1 MTNLFKKAAI
11 FTDLHLGM
19 KSNSHTHN
27 SDCERYLDWFIDLT
41 KTEGCDMILFLG
53 DFHHNRNSI
62 NINTMDYSLRLL
74 QKLDDLGLRVMFIPG
89 NHDLYHKDKRTLSSV
104 KYIDKFKNIELINE
118 QLTEG
123 DVAFVPWLIGDEYKS
138 MKRIRAKY
146 VMGHFELPHFKMNA
160 MVEMPD
166 HGELQVDDF
175 KGVDYV
181 FSGHFHKRQNKGN
194 IHYIGNAFPHNYADA
209 WDDDRGM
216 MILEWGGQPEYHA
229 WPNQPTFRTV
239 KLSQLIDDAD
249 IIIKPK
255 QHLRVSLDIDISY
268 EEASFIKEKFISD
281 YNIRELTLI
290 TERKEVEMN
299 TNIDIQAFESVDQ
312 IVSNQIVNIDS
323 DTYNKNKLL
332 EIYNSL

>member
-27 SDCERYLDWFIDLT
+27 SDCERYLDWFINLT
-41 KTEGCDMILFLG
+41 KTEECDMILFLG

-104 KYIDKFKNIELINE
+104 KYIDKFKNVELINE
-118 QLTEG
+118 QLVEG
-123 DVAFVPWLIGDEYKS
+123 DVAFVPWLIGDEYKN

-166 HGELQVDDF
+166 HGELQADDF

-209 WDDDRGM
+209 WDDARGAT
-216 MILEWGGQPEYHA
+216 ILEWGNAPVHHTWTDGPKY
-229 WPNQPTFRTV
+229 RV
-239 KLSQLIDDAD
+239 MGLGQLIDSAAE
-249 IIIKPK
+249 
-255 QHLRVSLDIDISY
+255 VLDTRTYARINIDLPLSY
-268 EEASFIKEKFISD
+268 EEADFIKKTMMEQYSP
-281 YNIRELTLI
+281 REMILI
-290 TERKEVEMN
+290 AAKQQFEEADGVVDM
-299 TNIDIQAFESVDQ
+299 AFESVDQ
-312 IVSNQIVNIDS
+312 IVIGQIQSLDVKAFD
-323 DTYNKNKLL
+323 KKLL
-332 EIYNSL
+332 MDIYSSL

>member
-19 KSNSHTHN
+19 KSNSTTHN
-27 SDCERYLDWFIDLT
+27 QDCERYIDWFIDLT
-41 KTEGCDMILFLG
+41 RSENCDMILFLG

-74 QKLDDLGLRVMFIPG
+74 QKLDDTGLRVMFIPG
-89 NHDLYHKDKRTLSSV
+89 NHDLYHKDKRTLSSI
-104 KYIDKFKNIELINE
+104 KYIDKFKNIQLINN
-118 QLTEG
+118 QHTEG
-123 DVAFVPWLIGDEYKS
+123 DVAFVPWLIGEEYKD

-209 WDDDRGM
+209 WDDERGAM
-216 MILEWGGQPEYHA
+216 TLTWGEEPVYHTWSA
-229 WPNQPTFRTV
+229 SPQYRV
-239 KLSQLIDDAD
+239 MGLKQLIDSAAD
-249 IIIKPK
+249 IITERTYA
-255 QHLRVSLDIDISY
+255 RVNIDIPINY
-268 EEASFIKEKFISD
+268 EEADFIRKTMAEMYSP
-281 YNIRELTLI
+281 RELMLI
-290 TERKEVEMN
+290 AAKQQYEEVDGVVDM
-299 TNIDIQAFESVDQ
+299 AFESVDQ
-312 IVSNQIVNIDS
+312 IVVGQIQSIDTKAY
-323 DTYNKNKLL
+323 DKKMLMD
-332 EIYNSL
+332 IYSSL